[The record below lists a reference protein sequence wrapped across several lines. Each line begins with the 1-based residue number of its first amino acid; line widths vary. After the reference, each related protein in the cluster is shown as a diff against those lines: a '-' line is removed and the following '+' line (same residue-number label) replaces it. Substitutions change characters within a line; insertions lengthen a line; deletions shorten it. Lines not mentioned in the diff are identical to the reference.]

1 MPGSLLRVGV
11 IGYPIDH
18 SLSPKLFNYWLKKY
32 SLNGSY
38 EAYAVKTNE
47 IKTFLSKMTDLGLIG
62 FNVTVPHKQE
72 IINYVDHLSES
83 ARRIGAVNTVS
94 IKNGLFFGDNTDGFG
109 FIENLKQNSN
119 FHNFI
124 NGDCIVLGAGGAAR
138 AIVNALVE
146 VKAKNIKIINRTQ
159 EKAEI
164 LANNFGDTVN
174 VLNWKKRHESLKNAS
189 LVVNTTILGMRGN
202 DQLDLNLNVLPKK
215 ALINDI
221 VYVPIETKLLKDAR
235 VRGNPTVDGIGMLL
249 HQARPAFLKW
259 FGKDPLVTDKLRNY
273 MLDSKKNWN

>member
-1 MPGSLLRVGV
+1 
-11 IGYPIDH
+11 
-18 SLSPKLFNYWLKKY
+18 
-32 SLNGSY
+32 
-38 EAYAVKTNE
+38 
-47 IKTFLSKMTDLGLIG
+47 MTDLGLIG

-119 FHNFI
+119 FYNFI